1 MLSNISLNH
10 KITVRYLIAVAFI
23 ALLST
28 STYLSFSYL
37 LKNNETT
44 AAIINI
50 SGKQRMLSQRTALFT
65 KQLVS
70 AKSSVEI
77 EEIKSLLAQAVD
89 MMQTGHL
96 ALISGS
102 TELHIPQKHSKDI
115 HDMYFGELQMDR
127 RVTAYIEAIQKL
139 LSSPVNT
146 LNTDHLDYIYI
157 DKHFNPLLV
166 DLNNIVTQYQ
176 KEGEESVRTI
186 QNMELFLWLL
196 TLLILLLEI
205 QLIFRPMNKQVS
217 KALEERE
224 NYEHRLEKEIKKQTK
239 KLVEANIK
247 LNKLSN
253 TDPLTGLRNRRGLQ
267 SKLNKLHRLYT
278 ENNNGYSL
286 AIIDLDFFKNLNDTY
301 GHDCGDTVLKKIA
314 DALIYSLDEETIIS
328 RFGGEEFVLLFPN
341 CDDFTALQILEK
353 LKENIS
359 QMEIKCEENLINV
372 TFSAGI
378 TSTENFSKIE
388 STELLSLADIA
399 LYQAKGAG
407 RNQIR
412 TYSDVHFE

>member
-28 STYLSFSYL
+28 SSYLSFSYL

-50 SGKQRMLSQRTALFT
+50 SGKQRMLSQRTALFS

-70 AKSSVEI
+70 ANSSVEI
-77 EEIKSLLAQAVD
+77 DEIKSQLAQTVD

-102 TELHIPQKHSKDI
+102 TDLHIPQKHSQDI
-115 HDMYFGELQMDR
+115 HDMYFGELQMDK

-139 LSSPVNT
+139 LSSPVNR
-146 LNTDHLDYIYI
+146 LNTEHPDYLYI
-157 DKHFNPLLV
+157 NNHFNPLLV

-186 QNMELFLWLL
+186 QKMEFFLWLL
-196 TLLILLLEI
+196 TLFILLLEI
-205 QLIFRPMNKQVS
+205 QLIFRPMNKQVL

-224 NYEHRLEKEIKKQTK
+224 TYEKRLEKEIKKQTK
-239 KLVEANIK
+239 KLVAANIQ

-253 TDPLTGLRNRRGLQ
+253 TDPLTGLRNRRGLE
-267 SKLNKLHRLYT
+267 SKLHKHHRLYT
-278 ENNNGYSL
+278 ENKNDYSL

-301 GHDCGDTVLKKIA
+301 GHDCGDTVLK
-314 DALIYSLDEETIIS
+314 
-328 RFGGEEFVLLFPN
+328 
-341 CDDFTALQILEK
+341 
-353 LKENIS
+353 
-359 QMEIKCEENLINV
+359 
-372 TFSAGI
+372 
-378 TSTENFSKIE
+378 
-388 STELLSLADIA
+388 
-399 LYQAKGAG
+399 
-407 RNQIR
+407 
-412 TYSDVHFE
+412 